1 MEIIKKTEGNNIVLE
16 IHGWLETQSASELA
30 DALAELP
37 QQMEGLIF
45 DLADLE
51 YISSTGIREIIAAH
65 KMTKGNLRLRN
76 VPDEIMDVLQMTGI
90 DKKLQIEG

>member
-1 MEIIKKTEGNNIVLE
+1 MSGIADSLVRI
-16 IHGWLETQSASELA
+16 A

-37 QQMEGLIF
+37 QQMEVLIF